1 MARSRMR
8 PPLCRGRSNVLTV
21 SLLWASLIAWL
32 ILRAFRQR
40 HALKPLAPSSPPQD
54 APRVAIIVPARDEA
68 GNIGACVSSLMA
80 QDHPSLA
87 IVVVDDESTDDTAA
101 IVRRLA
107 HKDRRVV
114 LIPGGRLPPGWSGK
128 VNACCAGARAV
139 ADAVDWLCFLDADM
153 RAHPKLIASAVAAA
167 QAGALDLLTLA
178 PRQELQSFAERL
190 ILPCGL
196 YLLSFSQNLTKLQ
209 APDSDDAVATGQF
222 MPIRRAAYEDVGGH
236 AAVSRSI
243 VEDIELARLMKRR
256 GHRVLMQDGTALLTT
271 RMYTGW
277 RTLWP
282 GIAKNLV
289 SMLGGPAATL
299 ATVVAALALAWAA
312 VLLPVVTVYGCAS
325 GGHSACIAAIPALL
339 GAAAAFGLHLA
350 GASYFGIPWT
360 YGLLFPLGYT
370 TGAVIA
376 LDSLRW
382 RISGRV
388 RWKGRVYR

>member
-1 MARSRMR
+1 
-8 PPLCRGRSNVLTV
+8 VLIV
-21 SLLWASLIAWL
+21 SLLWASLVAWL

-40 HALKPLAPSSPPQD
+40 HALKPLAPAAPQQQTL
-54 APRVAIIVPARDEA
+54 RVAIIIPARDEA
-68 GNIGACVSSLMA
+68 TNIGACVTSLLA
-80 QDHPSLA
+80 QDYPSLA
-87 IVVVDDESTDDTAA
+87 VVVVDDDSSDDTAA

-107 HKDRRVV
+107 QKDRRVV
-114 LIPGGRLPPGWSGK
+114 LIPSGRLPPGWSGK
-128 VNACCAGARAV
+128 VNACCSGARAV
-139 ADAVDWLCFLDADM
+139 AAAADWLCFLDADM

-167 QAGALDLLTLA
+167 EAGALDLLTLA
-178 PRQELQSFAERL
+178 PRQELKSFAERL

-196 YLLSFSQNLTKLQ
+196 YLLSFSQDLTKLQ

-222 MPIRRAAYEDVGGH
+222 MLIRRQAYEDVGGH

-243 VEDIELARLMKRR
+243 VEDIDLARLMKRR
-256 GHRVLMQDGTALLTT
+256 GHRVLMQDGTAFLTT

-289 SMLGGPAATL
+289 IMLGGPAATL
-299 ATVVAALALAWAA
+299 ATVIAALALAWAA
-312 VLLPVVTVYGCAS
+312 VLLPVATVYGCAS
-325 GGHSACIAAIPALL
+325 GSDNSCLAAIPALL

-350 GASYFGIPWT
+350 GASYFGIPLA

-370 TGAVIA
+370 AGAMIA

-388 RWKGRVYR
+388 RWKGRAYR

>member
-1 MARSRMR
+1 MQMMQMRSLPQRAPSDARGTAAEPATKVIVTAIKSTIYIDNPDTCWVPASSRTPAAVESTVFSKILFCVAAKAVQDTAR
-8 PPLCRGRSNVLTV
+8 PAPLRQTEPSSPWPVPECVPSLCRGRSNVLTV

-167 QAGALDLLTLA
+167 EAGALDLLTLA

-222 MPIRRAAYEDVGGH
+222 MLIRRTAYEDVGGH

-243 VEDIELARLMKRR
+243 VED
-256 GHRVLMQDGTALLTT
+256 
-271 RMYTGW
+271 
-277 RTLWP
+277 
-282 GIAKNLV
+282 
-289 SMLGGPAATL
+289 
-299 ATVVAALALAWAA
+299 
-312 VLLPVVTVYGCAS
+312 
-325 GGHSACIAAIPALL
+325 
-339 GAAAAFGLHLA
+339 
-350 GASYFGIPWT
+350 
-360 YGLLFPLGYT
+360 
-370 TGAVIA
+370 
-376 LDSLRW
+376 
-382 RISGRV
+382 
-388 RWKGRVYR
+388 